1 MKKKQV
7 QLSMQT
13 TTFVEGSPGAYA
25 AHYIHTEEI
34 PKRSALEMAIRS
46 LWAPL
51 GVAIQGG
58 TKEQV
63 EAMIAQC
70 DRTHA
75 MQMDAARA
83 AVQADVEPLVKAE
96 VPTSENFG
104 SEPLRSPV
112 VEAKQTQNDDIPDF
126 GDFFE

>member
-1 MKKKQV
+1 MKKKQIP
-7 QLSMQT
+7 LAMQS
-13 TTFVEGSPGAYA
+13 TTFIEGSPGAYA
-25 AHYIHTEEI
+25 TQYINREEI

-51 GVAIQGG
+51 EVALQGG

-63 EAMIAQC
+63 EAMIALA

-83 AVQADVEPLVKAE
+83 AVQTDVEPLDKAE
-96 VPTSENFG
+96 VPRSENFRA
-104 SEPLRSPV
+104 EPLRSPV
-112 VEAKQTQNDDIPDF
+112 FEAKQIKNDDVPDF
-126 GDFFE
+126 GELFG